1 MSILDNPTKRLA
13 LDSHKVGESI
23 ALLPNQLTQ
32 VLDDIKKQPKLKLS
46 RPINKIVV
54 NGMGGSNLG
63 ARLIASILAEKL
75 PLPLLIEPGYTVPGY
90 VDRETLYIIS
100 SYSGTTEEPLSVIP
114 ELKKRHCQ
122 IATIT
127 ADSPNNPL
135 AHLARHNNWPAY
147 IFDPRYNPCEQPRLG
162 LGYAT
167 FGLLELLHQLQLY
180 PWDIKIARQLVK
192 ELTKLNETWLPEKPT
207 NKNKAKE
214 LATKLY
220 GRQIWLVGPD
230 CLNGNLHILRNQL
243 NETAKNLANYLTVPE
258 LNHYAM
264 EGLSFPTNLPETI
277 IILSFKIKGL
287 SERLE
292 QRLYLTDKIFKQ
304 NKLPVLTYEAKS
316 SSHLGA
322 ALEILAFGSWL
333 SYYLGLLNGVDP
345 AKIPWVD
352 LFKKELA

>member
-1 MSILDNPTKRLA
+1 M
-13 LDSHKVGESI
+13 
-23 ALLPNQLTQ
+23 
-32 VLDDIKKQPKLKLS
+32 
-46 RPINKIVV
+46 
-54 NGMGGSNLG
+54 
-63 ARLIASILAEKL
+63 
-75 PLPLLIEPGYTVPGY
+75 
-90 VDRETLYIIS
+90 
-100 SYSGTTEEPLSVIP
+100 
-114 ELKKRHCQ
+114 
-122 IATIT
+122 
-127 ADSPNNPL
+127 
-135 AHLARHNNWPAY
+135 
-147 IFDPRYNPCEQPRLG
+147 
-162 LGYAT
+162 
-167 FGLLELLHQLQLY
+167 
-180 PWDIKIARQLVK
+180 
-192 ELTKLNETWLPEKPT
+192 
-207 NKNKAKE
+207 
-214 LATKLY
+214 ATKLY

-264 EGLSFPTNLPETI
+264 EGLSFPTNLPETM

-287 SERLE
+287 PERLE
-292 QRLYLTDKIFKQ
+292 RRLYLTDKIFKQ

>member
-32 VLDDIKKQPKLKLS
+32 VLDDIKKQPQHKLTS
-46 RPINKIVV
+46 SVNKIIV

-100 SYSGTTEEPLSVIP
+100 SYLGTTEEPLSVIP
-114 ELKKRHCQ
+114 QLKKRHCQ
-122 IATIT
+122 IAAIT
-127 ADSPNNPL
+127 ANSSNNPL
-135 AHLARHNNWPAY
+135 AHLAHRNNWPAY
-147 IFDPRYNPCEQPRLG
+147 IFNPRYNPCGQPRLG

-167 FGLLELLHQLQLY
+167 FGLLGLLHQLQLY
-180 PWDIKIARQLVK
+180 PLDIKGAQQLVK
-192 ELTKLNETWLPEKPT
+192 ELTKLNETWLPERPT
-207 NKNKAKE
+207 SKNKAKT

-230 CLNGNLHILRNQL
+230 CLSGNLHILRNQL

-264 EGLSFPTNLPETI
+264 EGLSFPPNLPETI

-304 NKLPVLTYEAKS
+304 NKLPVLNYQVQSTS
-316 SSHLGA
+316 RLGG

-333 SYYLGLLNGVDP
+333 SYYLGLLNEVDP